1 MNRTTLSLAV
11 IAGVIT
17 LAAPISI
24 AWACFCPGEVS
35 EERFYRVASITQLE
49 GAGDQVAAEQARW
62 DGVTRMTVGTG
73 GADTAQLWLRVH
85 LSDEQVRNVRID
97 ATAPSASED
106 TGAFDA
112 GGAR

>member
-1 MNRTTLSLAV
+1 MNRTTLTL
-11 IAGVIT
+11 T
-17 LAAPISI
+17 LAAGVVALAASSSI

-49 GAGDQVAAEQARW
+49 GAGDQVAGEQARW

-73 GADTAQLWLRVH
+73 SSDSAELWLRVH
-85 LSDEQVRNVRID
+85 LSDEQVRNVRIE
-97 ATAPSASED
+97 ATASSGSDD
-106 TGAFDA
+106 TGAFDG